1 MNENPE
7 NSTPKSNGVV
17 LSKPLIITVCVLF
30 LVLILLIGV
39 LIFLLLR
46 DGSEAPPAT
55 EPSTTGQT
63 TTAPAVEDTTVP
75 EETQPKVMLP
85 NMADLYA
92 QNPDVAGYIRI
103 EGTKLDYPV
112 MYTPG
117 NQDKY
122 DRLNFEG
129 KYSSTGMP
137 YINENCTVDPQSD
150 NLVIYGHHMKNGKGF
165 TTITRYANESYY
177 KEHPTV
183 YYSTLYEDGEYEIL
197 AAFYDKVYHNYDDVF
212 KYYRFFEYNTEEGFN
227 EAVEYYKS
235 KAEYDTGVE
244 AVYGDKFLTL
254 VTCSYHEKNG
264 RFVVI
269 VRIPG
274 EEAPAEAE

>member
-7 NSTPKSNGVV
+7 NSTPKPSGVV
-17 LSKPLIITVCVLF
+17 ISKPLMITVGVLF

-46 DGSEAPPAT
+46 DNSEEPPVN
-55 EPSTTGQT
+55 PSTGET

-75 EETQPKVMLP
+75 EETEPKVMLP
-85 NMADLYA
+85 HMAELYA

-117 NQDKY
+117 DEEKY
-122 DRLNFEG
+122 DRLTFDG
-129 KYSSTGMP
+129 KYSSAGTP
-137 YINENCTVDPQSD
+137 YINEECTINPQSD
-150 NLVIYGHHMKNGKGF
+150 NLIIYGHHMKSGKGF
-165 TTITRYANESYY
+165 TTITRYANEEFY

-183 YYSTLYEDGEYEIL
+183 YFSSLYEEGEYEIV
-197 AAFYDKVYHNYDDVF
+197 AAFYDRVYFNYEDVF
-212 KYYRFFEYNTEEGFN
+212 KYYKFFEYNTEEGFN
-227 EAVEYYKS
+227 EAVDYYKS

-244 AVYGDKFLTL
+244 VKYGDKFLTL
-254 VTCSYHEKNG
+254 VTCSYHEKSG

-274 EEAPAEAE
+274 EETPAAAE